1 MRNSTLTG
9 DARFA
14 PWWWEAA
21 PPTEGLPTSLPQE
34 VDVAIIGAGYTGTT
48 AALTCARAGRAVVL
62 IETEDPG
69 YGASTRNGG
78 MIGSGH
84 RVGFDD
90 LARQYGDVVAE
101 EVLREGL
108 RALEYAT
115 GVIESES
122 IDCDFK
128 RCGRFRGAWRRGDYE
143 VIGREVD
150 FLQKKIGLEA
160 HMVPRSEQHREIAVE
175 AYHGGCVYT
184 SHGGLHPA
192 KFYRGLLDKAMTAG
206 VQVAARTAV
215 TAIKR
220 VGTAFLVQT
229 TRGTFRA
236 GEVIVASN
244 GYTTRTVPSLRRKVI
259 PIASYMIATE
269 PLGVDRVRAMIPGGR
284 MIVETRSQHCYY
296 RPSPDG
302 ERILLGARAAL
313 SHIDPAKS
321 AISLRRLLV
330 GLFPDLRDMRV
341 SHSWL
346 GTLGFSQDHL
356 PHIGKTPGGV
366 HYALGYS
373 GSGVAMAP
381 YLGWRVAN
389 KVLGTEDGATGFDN
403 LRHPGVL
410 LRDFVPLG
418 LPMVNV
424 WYRIKDIME
433 GS

>member
-1 MRNSTLTG
+1 MRNPQLT
-9 DARFA
+9 DDVRFD

-21 PPTEGLPTSLPQE
+21 PPAGGLPKSLPQE
-34 VDVAIIGAGYTGTT
+34 IDVAIIGAGYTGTT
-48 AALTCARAGRAVVL
+48 AALTCARAGRSVVL
-62 IETEDPG
+62 VETEDPG

-84 RVGFDD
+84 RVGFAD
-90 LARQYGDVVAE
+90 LSRRYGERVAE
-101 EVLREGL
+101 EILREGL
-108 RALEYAT
+108 RALEFAT
-115 GVIESES
+115 GLIESEQN
-122 IDCDFK
+122 DCDFS
-128 RCGRFRGAWRRGDYE
+128 RCGRFRGAWRREDYE
-143 VIGREVD
+143 TIGREVD
-150 FLQKKIGLEA
+150 FLRKKIGLEV
-160 HMVPRSEQHREIAVE
+160 HMVPQSEQHREIAVD

-184 SHGGLHPA
+184 SHGGLHPG
-192 KFYRGLLDKAMTAG
+192 KFYRGILAKALVAG

-215 TAIKR
+215 TAIQR
-220 VGTAFLVQT
+220 AGSAFLVQT

-244 GYTTRTVPSLRRKVI
+244 GYSTRAEPSLRRRII

-269 PLGVDRVRAMIPGGR
+269 PLGADRVKAMIPGRR

-321 AISLRRLLV
+321 ALSLRRLLV
-330 GLFPDLRDMRV
+330 GLFPDLKNMRV

-346 GTLGFSQDHL
+346 GTLGFSKDHL
-356 PHIGKTPGGV
+356 PHIGRTPGGV

-389 KVLGTEDGATGFDN
+389 KVLGTEDGVTGFDSID
-403 LRHPGVL
+403 HSVVL
-410 LRDFVPLG
+410 LREFVPIG
-418 LPMVNV
+418 LPVVNA

-433 GS
+433 GA